1 MEAIG
6 GFVIIFVIILI
17 IILVLIL
24 ITRLFGAWML
34 RINELIKLQQAT
46 LDEIKKTN
54 QKLNQVDD

>member
-1 MEAIG
+1 MEAMG
-6 GFVIIFVIILI
+6 GFVIILI
-17 IILVLIL
+17 ILLVMIL

-54 QKLNQVDD
+54 QKLNQVDN

>member
-1 MEAIG
+1 MEAMG
-6 GFVIIFVIILI
+6 GFVIILI
-17 IILVLIL
+17 IILVMIL

-54 QKLNQVDD
+54 QNLNQVDN

>member
-1 MEAIG
+1 MEAMG
-6 GFVIIFVIILI
+6 GFVIILI
-17 IILVLIL
+17 IILVMINM

-54 QKLNQVDD
+54 QKLNQVDN

>member
-1 MEAIG
+1 MEAMG
-6 GFVIIFVIILI
+6 GFVIILI
-17 IILVLIL
+17 IILVMIL

-54 QKLNQVDD
+54 QKLNQVDN

>member
-1 MEAIG
+1 MG
-6 GFVIIFVIILI
+6 GFVIILI
-17 IILVLIL
+17 IILVMIL

-54 QKLNQVDD
+54 QNLNQVDN

>member
-1 MEAIG
+1 MEAMG
-6 GFVIIFVIILI
+6 GFVIILI
-17 IILVLIL
+17 IILVMIL